1 MDTVSS
7 ATVTAVPRFVFEPVS
22 KLRHKAVPEIIKG
35 YIPMGLKGLFFGD
48 EKTFKTPVAVKIGVD
63 VAMPGVGHHGD
74 PSIPGIEYQVLRHG
88 AVRYV
93 AAELPQGV
101 HTRAREYILS
111 RDAAADPET
120 VDFKVLDGKPDLT
133 APPDVDD
140 LMEALDNSLDPR
152 AIMRLIFIDTTVF
165 CLGGADENHPST
177 VTHAYNAADAI
188 IDRYDKN
195 CSVIFIQHTGKDQ
208 SRGVRGSSNWEKSAG
223 FRLEFAARGK
233 VDDQE
238 DGRAISYP
246 KSAIVTSEKN
256 KDGPFQQR
264 LQYNVRRE
272 TFESFEIDNDNDL
285 VQPVNDSVL
294 HLSVVPYCKTAHAG
308 EKSKS
313 QNIKTAKRT
322 ALRNL
327 ILQLIDLAELDHS
340 VNTWSLA
347 NIAESN
353 GMLKGKPET
362 RTSNFRK
369 QIYRFM
375 CDHSSEIDAGL
386 FKVVKSKKGKDFYVF
401 IGQGGQMG
409 LSAKLATL

>member
-1 MDTVSS
+1 MDTLSS
-7 ATVTAVPRFVFEPVS
+7 DTASVVPRFVFEPVS

-63 VAMPGVGHHGD
+63 VAMPGVCHHGD
-74 PSIPGIEYQVLRHG
+74 PSIPGIEYEVLRHG
-88 AVRYV
+88 AVRYI

-111 RDAAADPET
+111 RDATANPET

-140 LMEALDNSLDPR
+140 LMQALDNSLDPR

-177 VTHAYNAADAI
+177 VTRAYNAADQI
-188 IDRYDKN
+188 IDHYDKN
-195 CSVIFIQHTGKDQ
+195 CSVVFIQHTGKDQ

-223 FRLEFAARGK
+223 FRLEFVAKGK
-233 VDDQE
+233 IEDQE
-238 DGRAISYP
+238 DGRTISYP

-272 TFESFEIDNDNDL
+272 TFKSFEIDNDNDL
-285 VQPVNDSVL
+285 VQPVNNSVL
-294 HLSVVPYCKTAHAG
+294 HLSIVPYSKTAPLGA
-308 EKSKS
+308 KSNAPNTK
-313 QNIKTAKRT
+313 AVKRA
-322 ALRNL
+322 ALRGL
-327 ILQLIDLAELDHS
+327 ILQLIDMVEMDHS
-340 VNTWSLA
+340 ANTWSLA

-362 RTSNFRK
+362 RKSNFRK
-369 QIYRFM
+369 QIYRYM
-375 CDHSSEIDAGL
+375 CDHYSEIDSEL
-386 FKVVKSKKGKDFYVF
+386 FKIVRSKKGKDYFVF
-401 IGQGGQMG
+401 IGQGGQLG
-409 LSAKLATL
+409 LTAKLTGL